1 MERDDAQSGLDG
13 VGVQPSER
21 QLIGRRE
28 NREGSGIALPR
39 GDEIGEGNREL
50 QRRVRDLTRL
60 HGWREVSAANEVE
73 LLSGGTLEIRHISM
87 IERAHTVAPPC
98 YGRVWMCLRL

>member
-39 GDEIGEGNREL
+39 GDEIGESDREL
-50 QRRVRDLTRL
+50 QRRVRDLAHLR
-60 HGWREVSAANEVE
+60 GWREVSAANEVD
-73 LLSGGTLEIRHISM
+73 LLSGGTLEMRHISM
-87 IERAHTVAPPC
+87 IVRAHTVAPPC
-98 YGRVWMCLRL
+98 YGRGWMCLRL